1 MWYKGKRLLLTT
13 LAAGLLYTT
22 TAFAANVQMDLF
34 YNGKHHA
41 YNAKEIAIVIDGEK
55 YTDPNMPAVSIDGRT
70 MLPMRGICQELGCTV
85 TWNEAA
91 RQVYAVSDTHTVVF
105 QIDSKTGYK
114 NGQTFTMDVAP
125 MIINDRTMLPVR
137 ALATALDIDVK
148 WDDPNRTV
156 YIGEA
161 PDKDESTGTGGSD
174 TGTNTGNNA
183 GNNTGNNTG
192 SNAGN
197 NTGGNTGNNTGTAI
211 TGQVSKVTVPASKTA
226 AQNFVIATTGS
237 FNRCEE
243 IYVGDNK
250 VVLDF
255 YGATNGLATN
265 ISTTNSPFVTAIRT
279 AQHKADN
286 GETYTRVVFDL
297 TGKMEYKVTP
307 NAAKNQV
314 TLAFEQVE
322 IKSITSSH
330 SGNRETVTINA
341 SGATGAT
348 VTTMQDPYRT
358 VIDMPGVKADGIADI
373 IDTDGLEYVSEVR
386 TGWMNGTTFRV
397 VVEASDLTQ
406 MTWKEENGKLTVT
419 VEKSTLENLS
429 YDDSTNTLTLK
440 KVRNI
445 NTGSIKHND
454 AYLDG
459 YYELTLPGDYSDVY
473 GYGTLNVNTGQIKS
487 FAISNRGGN
496 TVIRFNQNIISAY
509 TIKDTGSAYEITAK
523 NPQQVYG
530 KVLLLDAGH
539 GGNDPGTSGNGLTEK
554 TMTLTMVKK
563 VKTYVE
569 NNSDIKV
576 YLTRDDDSRPAN
588 ADRAK
593 TANQI
598 ADLMVSIHMN
608 AGTASASGTETLYA
622 AHKNDGNGTLT
633 SLQAA
638 QAVQSRLYTALQTNN
653 RGVKSRPDLLI
664 LNSTTVPAILIETC
678 FLSNPGDAL
687 KISQAAYQDA
697 AAKAIG
703 DGIIYAMNNYKL
715 R

>member
-34 YNGKHHA
+34 YNGAHHA

-70 MLPMRGICQELGCTV
+70 MLPMRGICEELGCTV

-91 RQVYAVSDTHTVVF
+91 KQVYAVSDTHTVVF

-114 NGQTFTMDVAP
+114 NGETFTMDVAP
-125 MIINDRTMLPVR
+125 MIVNDRTMLPVR
-137 ALATALDIDVK
+137 ALATALDIDVT

-161 PDKDESTGTGGSD
+161 PSTGGSTGGSTGTSTAT
-174 TGTNTGNNA
+174 TGK
-183 GNNTGNNTG
+183 
-192 SNAGN
+192 
-197 NTGGNTGNNTGTAI
+197 
-211 TGQVSKVTVPASKTA
+211 VSKVTVPASKTA
-226 AQNFVIATTGS
+226 AQNFVITTTGT

-243 IYVGDNK
+243 VYVSDNK

-255 YGATNGLATN
+255 YGATNGLSTN
-265 ISTTNSPFVTAIRT
+265 ISATNSPFVTAIRT
-279 AQHKADN
+279 AQHTADN

-330 SGNRETVTINA
+330 SGNTETVTINA

-358 VIDMPGVKADGIADI
+358 VIDMPGVKADGIDEI
-373 IDTDGLEYVSEVR
+373 INTDGLEYVSEVR

-419 VEKSTLENLS
+419 IQKSTLENLS
-429 YDDSTNTLTLK
+429 YNDSTNTLILK
-440 KVRNI
+440 KVKNI
-445 NTGSIKHND
+445 NTGSIKHKD

-473 GYGTLNVNTGQIKS
+473 GYGTLNVNTSQIKS
-487 FAISNRGGN
+487 FTISTTGGN

-523 NPQQVYG
+523 NPQQVYD

-554 TMTLTMVKK
+554 TMNLTMALK
-563 VKTYVE
+563 VKSYVE
-569 NNSDIKV
+569 NNSNIKV

-593 TANQI
+593 AANQI

-608 AGTASASGTETLYA
+608 AGAASASGTETLYA
-622 AHKNDGNGTLT
+622 AHSNDGNGTLT

-638 QAVQSRLYTALQTNN
+638 QAVQSRLPGALSTTN

-687 KISQAAYQDA
+687 KISQATYQDA

>member
-34 YNGKHHA
+34 YNGAHHA
-41 YNAKEIAIVIDGEK
+41 YNAKEIAIVIDGES

-70 MLPMRGICQELGCTV
+70 MLPMRGICEELGCTV

-91 RQVYAVSDTHTVVF
+91 KQVYAVSDTHTVVF

-114 NGQTFTMDVAP
+114 NGETFTMDVAL
-125 MIINDRTMLPVR
+125 MIVNDRTMLPVR
-137 ALATALDIDVK
+137 ALATALDIDVT

-161 PDKDESTGTGGSD
+161 PSTGGS
-174 TGTNTGNNA
+174 
-183 GNNTGNNTG
+183 TG
-192 SNAGN
+192 SN
-197 NTGGNTGNNTGTAI
+197 TGTSTAT
-211 TGQVSKVTVPASKTA
+211 TGKVSKVTVPASKTA
-226 AQNFVIATTGS
+226 AQNFVITTTGT

-243 IYVGDNK
+243 VYVSDNK

-255 YGATNGLATN
+255 YGATNGLSTN
-265 ISTTNSPFVTAIRT
+265 ISATNSPFVTAIRT
-279 AQHKADN
+279 AQHTADN

-330 SGNRETVTINA
+330 SGNTETVTINA

-358 VIDMPGVKADGIADI
+358 VIDMPGVKADGIDEI
-373 IDTDGLEYVSEVR
+373 INTDGLEYVSEVR

-419 VEKSTLENLS
+419 IQKSTLENLS
-429 YDDSTNTLTLK
+429 YNDSANTLTLK
-440 KVRNI
+440 KVKNI
-445 NTGSIKHND
+445 NTGSIKHKD

-473 GYGTLNVNTGQIKS
+473 GYGTLNVNTSQIKS
-487 FAISNRGGN
+487 FTISTTGGN

-523 NPQQVYG
+523 NPQQVYD

-554 TMTLTMVKK
+554 TMNLTMALK
-563 VKTYVE
+563 VKSYVE
-569 NNSDIKV
+569 NNSNIKV

-608 AGTASASGTETLYA
+608 AGAASASGTETLYA
-622 AHKNDGNGTLT
+622 AHSNDGNGTLT

-638 QAVQSRLYTALQTNN
+638 QAVQSRLPGALSTTN

-687 KISQAAYQDA
+687 KISQATYQDA

-703 DGIIYAMNNYKL
+703 DGIVYAMNKYKL

>member
-22 TAFAANVQMDLF
+22 TAFAANVQMNLF
-34 YNGKHHA
+34 YNGTNHA
-41 YNAKEIAIVIDGEK
+41 YNAKEIAIVIDGES

-70 MLPMRGICQELGCTV
+70 MLPMRGICEELGCTV

-91 RQVYAVSDTHTVVF
+91 RQVYAVTDTHTVVF
-105 QIDSKTGYK
+105 QIDSTTGYK
-114 NGQTFTMDVAP
+114 NGEAFTMDVAP

-137 ALATALDIDVK
+137 ALATALDIDVT
-148 WDDPNRTV
+148 WDDPTRTV

-161 PDKDESTGTGGSD
+161 PSTSGGSGTS
-174 TGTNTGNNA
+174 TGTNTGTSTA
-183 GNNTGNNTG
+183 TTGK
-192 SNAGN
+192 
-197 NTGGNTGNNTGTAI
+197 
-211 TGQVSKVTVPASKTA
+211 VSSVTVPTSKTA
-226 AQNFVIATTGS
+226 TQNFVVTTTGA

-243 IYVGDNK
+243 VYVSDNK

-255 YGATNGLATN
+255 YGATNGLAAN
-265 ISTTNSPFVTAIRT
+265 ISATNSPFVTAIRT
-279 AQHKADN
+279 AQHTADN

-314 TLAFEQVE
+314 TLVFEQVE
-322 IKSITSSH
+322 ITSITSSH
-330 SGNRETVTINA
+330 SGSTETVTINA

-358 VIDMPGVKADGIADI
+358 VIDMPGVKADDIDDI
-373 IDTDGLEYVSEVR
+373 INTDGLEYVSEVR

-419 VEKSTLENLS
+419 IQKSTLENLS
-429 YDDSTNTLTLK
+429 YNDSTNTLTLK
-440 KVRNI
+440 KVENI

-473 GYGTLNVNTGQIKS
+473 GYGTLNVNTSQIKS
-487 FAISNRGGN
+487 ITVSTSGGN

-523 NPQQVYG
+523 NPQQVYD

-554 TMTLTMVKK
+554 TMNLTMVKK
-563 VKTYVE
+563 VKSYVE
-569 NNSDIKV
+569 NNSNIKV
-576 YLTRDDDSRPAN
+576 YLTRDDDSRPDN
-588 ADRAK
+588 ASRAK

-622 AHKNDGNGTLT
+622 AHSNDGNGTLT

-638 QAVQSRLYTALQTNN
+638 QAVQSRLPSALSTTN

-678 FLSNPGDAL
+678 FLSNAGDAL
-687 KISQAAYQDA
+687 KISQATYQDA

>member
-1 MWYKGKRLLLTT
+1 MLYKGKRLLLTT

-34 YNGKHHA
+34 YNGTNHA
-41 YNAKEIAIVIDGEK
+41 YNAKEIAIVIDGES

-70 MLPMRGICQELGCTV
+70 MLPMRGICEELGCTV

-91 RQVYAVSDTHTVVF
+91 RQVYAVTDTHTVVF
-105 QIDSKTGYK
+105 QIDSTTGYK
-114 NGQTFTMDVAP
+114 NGEAFTMDVAP

-137 ALATALDIDVK
+137 ALATALDIDVT
-148 WDDPNRTV
+148 WDDPTRTV
-156 YIGEA
+156 YIGEV
-161 PDKDESTGTGGSD
+161 PSTGSSSGTSTDTNTGTSA
-174 TGTNTGNNA
+174 GTNTSTA
-183 GNNTGNNTG
+183 TTGN
-192 SNAGN
+192 
-197 NTGGNTGNNTGTAI
+197 
-211 TGQVSKVTVPASKTA
+211 VSSVTVPTSKTA
-226 AQNFVIATTGS
+226 TQNFVITTTGA

-243 IYVGDNK
+243 VYVSDNK

-255 YGATNGLATN
+255 YGATNGLAASITA
-265 ISTTNSPFVTAIRT
+265 TNSPFVTAIRT
-279 AQHKADN
+279 AQHTADN

-297 TGKMEYKVTP
+297 TGKMEYTVTP

-322 IKSITSSH
+322 ITSITSSH
-330 SGNRETVTINA
+330 SGSTETVTINA
-341 SGATGAT
+341 TGATGAT

-358 VIDMPGVKADGIADI
+358 VIDMPGVKADDI
-373 IDTDGLEYVSEVR
+373 DEIINTDGLEYVSEVR
-386 TGWMNGTTFRV
+386 TGWMDGTTFRV
-397 VVEASDLTQ
+397 VVEANDLTQ

-419 VEKSTLENLS
+419 IQKSTLENLS
-429 YDDSTNTLTLK
+429 YDDSTDTLILK
-440 KVRNI
+440 KVENI
-445 NTGSIKHND
+445 NTSSIKHND

-473 GYGTLNVNTGQIKS
+473 GYGTLNVNTDQIQS
-487 FAISNRGGN
+487 FTISTSGGN

-509 TIKDTGSAYEITAK
+509 TIKDTGSTYEITAK
-523 NPQQVYG
+523 NPQQVYD

-554 TMTLTMVKK
+554 TMNLTMVLK
-563 VKTYVE
+563 VKSYLE
-569 NNSDIKV
+569 SNSDIKV
-576 YLTRDDDSRPAN
+576 YLTRDDDSRPDN
-588 ADRAK
+588 ASRAE

-622 AHKNDGNGTLT
+622 AHSNDGNGTLT

-638 QAVQSRLYTALQTNN
+638 EAVQSRLPSALSTTN

-678 FLSNPGDAL
+678 FLSNAGDAL
-687 KISQAAYQDA
+687 KISQETYQDA

>member
-34 YNGKHHA
+34 YNGAHHA
-41 YNAKEIAIVIDGEK
+41 YNAKEIAIVIDGES

-70 MLPMRGICQELGCTV
+70 MLPMRGICEELGCTV

-91 RQVYAVSDTHTVVF
+91 KQVYAVSDTHTVVF

-114 NGQTFTMDVAP
+114 NGETFTMDVAL
-125 MIINDRTMLPVR
+125 MIVNDRTMLPVR
-137 ALATALDIDVK
+137 ALATALDIDVT

-161 PDKDESTGTGGSD
+161 PS
-174 TGTNTGNNA
+174 
-183 GNNTGNNTG
+183 TG
-192 SNAGN
+192 SN
-197 NTGGNTGNNTGTAI
+197 TGTSTAT
-211 TGQVSKVTVPASKTA
+211 TGKVSKVTVPASKTA
-226 AQNFVIATTGS
+226 AQNFVITTTGT

-243 IYVGDNK
+243 VYVSDNK

-255 YGATNGLATN
+255 YGATNGLSTN
-265 ISTTNSPFVTAIRT
+265 ISATNSPFVTAIRT
-279 AQHKADN
+279 AQHTADN

-330 SGNRETVTINA
+330 SGNTETVTINA

-358 VIDMPGVKADGIADI
+358 VIDMPGVKADGIDEI
-373 IDTDGLEYVSEVR
+373 INTDGLEYVSEVR

-419 VEKSTLENLS
+419 IQKSTLENLS
-429 YDDSTNTLTLK
+429 YNDSANTLTLK
-440 KVRNI
+440 KVKNI
-445 NTGSIKHND
+445 NTGSIKHKD

-473 GYGTLNVNTGQIKS
+473 GYGTLNVNTSQIKS
-487 FAISNRGGN
+487 FTISTTGGN

-523 NPQQVYG
+523 NPQQVYD

-554 TMTLTMVKK
+554 TMNLTMALK
-563 VKTYVE
+563 VKSYVE
-569 NNSDIKV
+569 NNSNIKV

-608 AGTASASGTETLYA
+608 AGAASASGTETLYA
-622 AHKNDGNGTLT
+622 AHSNDGNGTLT

-638 QAVQSRLYTALQTNN
+638 QAVQSRLPGALSTTN

-687 KISQAAYQDA
+687 KISQATYQDA

-703 DGIIYAMNNYKL
+703 DGIVYAMNKYKL

>member
-34 YNGKHHA
+34 YNGAHHA

-70 MLPMRGICQELGCTV
+70 MLPMRGICEELGCTV

-91 RQVYAVSDTHTVVF
+91 KQVYAVSDTHTVVF

-114 NGQTFTMDVAP
+114 NGETFTMDVAP
-125 MIINDRTMLPVR
+125 MIVNDRTMLPVR
-137 ALATALDIDVK
+137 ALATALDIDVT

-161 PDKDESTGTGGSD
+161 PSTGGS
-174 TGTNTGNNA
+174 
-183 GNNTGNNTG
+183 TG
-192 SNAGN
+192 SN
-197 NTGGNTGNNTGTAI
+197 TGTSTAT
-211 TGQVSKVTVPASKTA
+211 TGKVSKVTVPASKTA
-226 AQNFVIATTGS
+226 AQNFVITTTGT

-243 IYVGDNK
+243 VYVSDNK

-255 YGATNGLATN
+255 YGATNGLSTN
-265 ISTTNSPFVTAIRT
+265 ISATNSPFVTAIRT
-279 AQHKADN
+279 AQHTADN

-330 SGNRETVTINA
+330 SGNTETVTINA

-358 VIDMPGVKADGIADI
+358 VIDMPGVKADGIDEI
-373 IDTDGLEYVSEVR
+373 INTDGLEYVSEVR

-406 MTWKEENGKLTVT
+406 MTWKEENGKLIVT
-419 VEKSTLENLS
+419 IQKSTLENLS
-429 YDDSTNTLTLK
+429 YNDSANTLTLK
-440 KVRNI
+440 KVKNI
-445 NTGSIKHND
+445 NTGSIKHKD

-473 GYGTLNVNTGQIKS
+473 GYGTLNVNTSQIKS
-487 FAISNRGGN
+487 FTISTTGGN

-523 NPQQVYG
+523 NPQQVYD

-554 TMTLTMVKK
+554 TMNLTMALK
-563 VKTYVE
+563 VKSYVE
-569 NNSDIKV
+569 NNSNIKV

-593 TANQI
+593 AANQI

-608 AGTASASGTETLYA
+608 AGAASASGTETLYA
-622 AHKNDGNGTLT
+622 AHSNDGNGTLT

-638 QAVQSRLYTALQTNN
+638 QAVQSRLPRALSTTN

-687 KISQAAYQDA
+687 KISQATYQDA

-703 DGIIYAMNNYKL
+703 DGIVYAMNKYKL

>member
-34 YNGKHHA
+34 YNGAHHA
-41 YNAKEIAIVIDGEK
+41 YNAKEIAIVIDGES

-70 MLPMRGICQELGCTV
+70 MLPMRGICEELGCTV

-114 NGQTFTMDVAP
+114 NGETFTMDVAP

-137 ALATALDIDVK
+137 ALATALDIDVT

-161 PDKDESTGTGGSD
+161 PSTGGSTD
-174 TGTNTGNNA
+174 GSTGSNTGTNTG
-183 GNNTGNNTG
+183 GSTG
-192 SNAGN
+192 SN
-197 NTGGNTGNNTGTAI
+197 TGGSTGTNTGTSTAT
-211 TGQVSKVTVPASKTA
+211 TGKVSSVTVPTSKTA
-226 AQNFVIATTGS
+226 TQNFVITTTGT

-243 IYVGDNK
+243 VYVSDNK

-255 YGATNGLATN
+255 YGATNGLSAN
-265 ISTTNSPFVTAIRT
+265 ITATNSPFVTAIRT
-279 AQHKADN
+279 AQHTADN

-330 SGNRETVTINA
+330 SGSTETVTINA

-358 VIDMPGVKADGIADI
+358 VIDMPGVKADDI
-373 IDTDGLEYVSEVR
+373 DEIINTDGLEYVSEVR
-386 TGWMNGTTFRV
+386 TGWMNGTAFRV
-397 VVEASDLTQ
+397 VVEANDLTQ

-419 VEKSTLENLS
+419 IQKSTLENLS
-429 YDDSTNTLTLK
+429 YDDSTDTLTLK
-440 KVRNI
+440 KVETI

-473 GYGTLNVNTGQIKS
+473 GYGTLNVNTDQIKS
-487 FAISNRGGN
+487 FTISTTGGN

-523 NPQQVYG
+523 NPQQVYD

-554 TMTLTMVKK
+554 TMNLTMVLK
-563 VKTYVE
+563 VKSYVE
-569 NNSDIKV
+569 SNSNIKV

-622 AHKNDGNGTLT
+622 AHSNDGNGTLT

-638 QAVQSRLYTALQTNN
+638 QAVQSRLPSALSTTN

-687 KISQAAYQDA
+687 KISQATYQDA

-703 DGIIYAMNNYKL
+703 DGIIYAMSNYKL

>member
-34 YNGKHHA
+34 YDGKHHA

-85 TWNEAA
+85 TWNEGA
-91 RQVYAVSDTHTVVF
+91 RQVYAVNDTHTVVF

-125 MIINDRTMLPVR
+125 MIVNDRTMLPVR
-137 ALATALDIDVK
+137 ALATALDIDVT

-161 PDKDESTGTGGSD
+161 PSTGGSAGGS
-174 TGTNTGNNA
+174 TGS
-183 GNNTGNNTG
+183 NTGNNTG
-192 SNAGN
+192 GSTGN
-197 NTGGNTGNNTGTAI
+197 NTGGNTGTNTVT
-211 TGQVSKVTVPASKTA
+211 TGKVSKVNVPASKTA
-226 AQNFVIATTGS
+226 TQNFVIETTGS

-243 IYVGDNK
+243 VYVSDNK

-255 YGATNGLATN
+255 YGTTNGLATN
-265 ISTTNSPFVTAIRT
+265 ITATNSPFVTAIRT
-279 AQHKADN
+279 AQHTADN

-322 IKSITSSH
+322 IQSITSSH
-330 SGNRETVTINA
+330 SGNKETVTINA

-358 VIDMPGVKADGIADI
+358 VIDMPGVKADGIDEI
-373 IDTDGLEYVSEVR
+373 INTDGLEYVKEVR

-397 VVEASDLTQ
+397 VVEANDLTQ

-440 KVRNI
+440 KVKNI
-445 NTGSIKHND
+445 NTGSIKHKD

-473 GYGTLNVNTGQIKS
+473 GYGTLNVNTSQIKS
-487 FAISNRGGN
+487 FTISTTGGN

-523 NPQQVYG
+523 NPQQVYD

-539 GGNDPGTSGNGLTEK
+539 GGNDPGTSGNGLVEK
-554 TMTLTMVKK
+554 TMALTMVKK
-563 VKTYVE
+563 VKAYVE
-569 NNSDIKV
+569 SNSNIKV

-608 AGTASASGTETLYA
+608 SGPASASGSETLYCP
-622 AHKNDGNGTLT
+622 HKNDGNGTLT

-638 QAVQSRLYTALQTNN
+638 QAIQSRLPSAMNHPN
-653 RGVKSRPDLLI
+653 RGVKERTDVLI
-664 LNSTTVPAILIETC
+664 LNSTTVPAILIETA
-678 FLSNPGDAL
+678 FVTNPGDAL

>member
-1 MWYKGKRLLLTT
+1 M
-13 LAAGLLYTT
+13 
-22 TAFAANVQMDLF
+22 
-34 YNGKHHA
+34 
-41 YNAKEIAIVIDGEK
+41 
-55 YTDPNMPAVSIDGRT
+55 
-70 MLPMRGICQELGCTV
+70 
-85 TWNEAA
+85 
-91 RQVYAVSDTHTVVF
+91 
-105 QIDSKTGYK
+105 
-114 NGQTFTMDVAP
+114 
-125 MIINDRTMLPVR
+125 
-137 ALATALDIDVK
+137 
-148 WDDPNRTV
+148 
-156 YIGEA
+156 
-161 PDKDESTGTGGSD
+161 
-174 TGTNTGNNA
+174 
-183 GNNTGNNTG
+183 
-192 SNAGN
+192 
-197 NTGGNTGNNTGTAI
+197 
-211 TGQVSKVTVPASKTA
+211 
-226 AQNFVIATTGS
+226 
-237 FNRCEE
+237 
-243 IYVGDNK
+243 
-250 VVLDF
+250 
-255 YGATNGLATN
+255 
-265 ISTTNSPFVTAIRT
+265 
-279 AQHKADN
+279 
-286 GETYTRVVFDL
+286 VFDL

-330 SGNRETVTINA
+330 SGNTETVTINA

-358 VIDMPGVKADGIADI
+358 VIDMPGVKADGIDEI
-373 IDTDGLEYVSEVR
+373 INTDGLEYVSEVR

-419 VEKSTLENLS
+419 IQKSTLENLS
-429 YDDSTNTLTLK
+429 YEVRTGWMNGTTFRVVVEASDLTQMTWKEENGKLTVTIQKSTLENLSYNDSANTLTLK
-440 KVRNI
+440 KVKNI
-445 NTGSIKHND
+445 NTGSIKHKD

-473 GYGTLNVNTGQIKS
+473 GYGTLNVNTSQIKS
-487 FAISNRGGN
+487 FTISTTGGN

-523 NPQQVYG
+523 NPQQVYD

-554 TMTLTMVKK
+554 TMNLTMALK
-563 VKTYVE
+563 VKSYVE
-569 NNSDIKV
+569 NNSNIKV

-608 AGTASASGTETLYA
+608 AGAASASGTETLYA
-622 AHKNDGNGTLT
+622 AHSNDGNGTLT

-638 QAVQSRLYTALQTNN
+638 QAVQSRLPGALSTTN

-687 KISQAAYQDA
+687 KISQTTYQDA

-703 DGIIYAMNNYKL
+703 DGIVYAMNKYKL

>member
-1 MWYKGKRLLLTT
+1 M
-13 LAAGLLYTT
+13 
-22 TAFAANVQMDLF
+22 
-34 YNGKHHA
+34 
-41 YNAKEIAIVIDGEK
+41 
-55 YTDPNMPAVSIDGRT
+55 
-70 MLPMRGICQELGCTV
+70 
-85 TWNEAA
+85 
-91 RQVYAVSDTHTVVF
+91 
-105 QIDSKTGYK
+105 
-114 NGQTFTMDVAP
+114 
-125 MIINDRTMLPVR
+125 
-137 ALATALDIDVK
+137 
-148 WDDPNRTV
+148 
-156 YIGEA
+156 
-161 PDKDESTGTGGSD
+161 
-174 TGTNTGNNA
+174 
-183 GNNTGNNTG
+183 
-192 SNAGN
+192 
-197 NTGGNTGNNTGTAI
+197 
-211 TGQVSKVTVPASKTA
+211 
-226 AQNFVIATTGS
+226 
-237 FNRCEE
+237 
-243 IYVGDNK
+243 
-250 VVLDF
+250 
-255 YGATNGLATN
+255 
-265 ISTTNSPFVTAIRT
+265 
-279 AQHKADN
+279 
-286 GETYTRVVFDL
+286 VFDL

-330 SGNRETVTINA
+330 SGSAETVTINA

-358 VIDMPGVKADGIADI
+358 VIDMPGVKADDI
-373 IDTDGLEYVSEVR
+373 DEIINTDGLEYASEVR

-397 VVEASDLTQ
+397 VVEANDLTQ

-419 VEKSTLENLS
+419 IQKSTLENLS
-429 YDDSTNTLTLK
+429 YDDSTDTLTLK
-440 KVRNI
+440 KVETI

-473 GYGTLNVNTGQIKS
+473 GYGTLNVNTDQIKS
-487 FAISNRGGN
+487 FTISTTGGN

-523 NPQQVYG
+523 NPQQVYD

-554 TMTLTMVKK
+554 TMNLTMVLK
-563 VKTYVE
+563 VKSYVE
-569 NNSDIKV
+569 SNSNIKV

-608 AGTASASGTETLYA
+608 AGTASASGTETQYA
-622 AHKNDGNGTLT
+622 AHSNDGNGTLT

-638 QAVQSRLYTALQTNN
+638 QAVQSRLPSALSTTN

-687 KISQAAYQDA
+687 KISQATYQDA

-703 DGIIYAMNNYKL
+703 DGIIYAMSNYKL